1 MLDRRKKRQTYLFF
15 FVLSISSTGSQLPD
29 DDVNRH
35 DAPALDGLLKGEAD
49 GAAIEEKKKT
59 S

>member
-1 MLDRRKKRQTYLFF
+1 MLDKRKKRRNYLFF
-15 FVLSISSTGSQLPD
+15 SDLSISSTRSQLPD

-49 GAAIEEKKKT
+49 GAAIEEKKNT